1 MCSRSSGGSLTPLM
15 VLEVYPVQG
24 GEIVVGLDE
33 ERLVDPWVVQI
44 VRGGCQ
50 QAQQNVAGGQRL

>member
-1 MCSRSSGGSLTPLM
+1 ML
-15 VLEVYPVQG
+15 YPVEG

-44 VRGGCQ
+44 VRDGGQ
-50 QAQQNVAGGQRL
+50 QPQQNVAGGQRLRQL